1 MRIALGI
8 EYDGGAYCGF
18 ETQTNGPTVQATLED
33 AISAVAGNRI
43 QTICAGRTD
52 ARVHACGQV
61 VHFDCSV
68 DRSSRSW
75 VFGSNSNLPRDI
87 NVLWARAVDS
97 GFHARFS
104 ATRRHYRY
112 LLLNRPIRSA
122 LLDGR
127 TAWECR
133 PLDALAMQK
142 AADLLC
148 GEHDFSAYRSS
159 ACQAPNPVRTV
170 HRLDVERRENM
181 IRIDVEANAFL
192 HHMVRNIVGVLM
204 AVGLGKQDPEWAS
217 QVLEGRDRA
226 KGAVTAPA
234 CGLYLMA
241 VRYPDQFDLPR
252 VSVPGGLW

>member
-18 ETQTNGPTVQATLED
+18 EFQTNGPTVQAKLED
-33 AISAVAGNRI
+33 AISAVAGSRV

-52 ARVHACGQV
+52 TGVHACGQV
-61 VHFDCSV
+61 IHFDGAV
-68 DRSSRSW
+68 ERSPSSW

-87 NVLWARAVDS
+87 NVLWARAVD
-97 GFHARFS
+97 GEFHARFS

-112 LLLNRPIRSA
+112 LLFNRPVRSA
-122 LLDGR
+122 VLNGR
-127 TAWECR
+127 VAWECR
-133 PLDALAMQK
+133 PLNAQAMQK
-142 AADLLC
+142 AAALLC

-170 HRLDVERRENM
+170 HRLDVERREDM

-204 AVGLGKQDPEWAS
+204 AVGLGKRDPEWAS
-217 QVLEGRDRA
+217 QVLAGRERA
-226 KGAVTAPA
+226 KGGVTAPA
-234 CGLYLMA
+234 CGLYLMG
-241 VRYPDQFDLPR
+241 VHYPDEFELPR